1 MGSSLGWR
9 LMAGKAKGTLDN
21 WKTAFYWRPNNP
33 RARILSYRPF
43 FSPMLP
49 PPQQISCF
57 YRFPLSDGRRYP
69 QPLCGY
75 LPFGDAGYNRNEI
88 RWYPRYQS
96 RHCDRLSFFFY
107 DFYFYFLYAHAH
119 PAPFLSV
126 TAIVSVGRVA
136 HPIFLSWPQDPCV
149 ISFKFPPHVCIY
161 ILYIIYIYICVP
173 FNLQLIYVPAHTH
186 TQTHTRA

>member
-21 WKTAFYWRPNNP
+21 WKN
-33 RARILSYRPF
+33 RILLETEQPPGTYIILRAI
-43 FSPMLP
+43 FSPMPP

-57 YRFPLSDGRRYP
+57 YRFPLSAGRRYP

-96 RHCDRLSFFFY
+96 RHCDRFSFFFC
-107 DFYFYFLYAHAH
+107 DFYFYFFIRTRTPGAFFISHGNRLGWPRCTSHFSLV
-119 PAPFLSV
+119 APRSV
-126 TAIVSVGRVA
+126 C
-136 HPIFLSWPQDPCV
+136 H
-149 ISFKFPPHVCIY
+149 
-161 ILYIIYIYICVP
+161 
-173 FNLQLIYVPAHTH
+173 
-186 TQTHTRA
+186 